1 MDLSATSWDNRYKTN
16 DIGWDLGEVSPPLK
30 AYFDQLEH
38 KNTKILNPG
47 AGNAYEAEYLFK
59 NGFTNVFVV
68 DLSKTALENLKN
80 RVPNFPENQL
90 LHQDFFDVENQF
102 DLIIEQT
109 FFCALDP
116 SLRPDYVAKMNEL
129 LVEKGKLVGLL
140 FDAPLY
146 KNRPPFGGTKQEYI
160 GYFQRFFKL
169 EIFEKCY
176 NSVSS
181 RKGKEHFIKLIKI

>member
-30 AYFDQLEH
+30 AYFDQLED
-38 KNTKILNPG
+38 KNFKILIPG
-47 AGNAYEAEYLFK
+47 AGNAYEAEYLFN

-68 DLSKTALENLKN
+68 DLSKTALENLKK

-90 LHQDFFDVENQF
+90 LHQNFFDIENKF
-102 DLIIEQT
+102 NLIIEQT

-116 SLRPDYVAKMNEL
+116 NLRPDYALKMNEL

-146 KNRPPFGGTKQEYI
+146 KNRPPFGGSKQEYI
-160 GYFQRFFKL
+160 GYFKSFFKL
-169 EIFEKCY
+169 DIFEKCY

-181 RKGKEHFIKLIKI
+181 RKEKELFIKLIKN